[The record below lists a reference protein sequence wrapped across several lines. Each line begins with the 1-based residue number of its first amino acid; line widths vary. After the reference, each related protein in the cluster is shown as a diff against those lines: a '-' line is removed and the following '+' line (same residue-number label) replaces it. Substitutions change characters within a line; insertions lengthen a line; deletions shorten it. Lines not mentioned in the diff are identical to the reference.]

1 MKLSWRIPSLILIS
15 ALGFHAG
22 AALAQDYPTKPI
34 RIIVPYPP
42 GGGVDFMARI
52 VAEKLREKWGQPAIV
67 ENRVG
72 GGGNIGTEYV
82 AKASPDGH
90 TLLFVAPG
98 PMVINKSLYG
108 KLAFDPDTL
117 VPVSVVATVTNVLA
131 VHPKLAADSVQQLIA
146 FAKANP
152 GRLNYATQAI
162 GSVAHLT
169 GELFQSTAG
178 INIVHVPY
186 KGAAPAIADLL
197 GGQVDMAFLEL
208 SVVLPHIRAGKLRG
222 LAVGDEKRHPSLP
235 DIPAMTEVVPGLV
248 FVTWYGFVAPPKTP
262 HAIANKLST
271 AITEA
276 VKQPDVAQQIRD
288 RNAEVA
294 GSTPEEMALLLKEE
308 RERYGKVI
316 RATGM
321 TAQ

>member
-1 MKLSWRIPSLILIS
+1 MQKTLLGRILL
-15 ALGFHAG
+15 A
-22 AALAQDYPTKPI
+22 AALAFAPAVHAQDFPTKPL
-34 RIIVPYPP
+34 RVIVPYPP

-52 VAEKLREKWGQPAIV
+52 IGEKLREKWGQPAIV

-72 GGGNIGTEYV
+72 GGGNVGTEYV
-82 AKASPDGH
+82 AKANPDGH

-108 KLAFDPDTL
+108 KLPFDPDTM

-131 VHPKLAADSVQQLIA
+131 ANPKLAADSVKQLIA

-169 GELFQSTAG
+169 GELLQSMSG
-178 INIVHVPY
+178 VKMVHVPY

-208 SVVLPHIRAGKLRG
+208 SVVLPHVRAGKLRA

-248 FVTWYGFVAPPKTP
+248 FVTWYGVVAPPETP
-262 HAIANKLST
+262 SAIAHKLSA
-271 AITEA
+271 AIVEA
-276 VKQPDVAQQIRD
+276 VKQPGVAQQIRD

-294 GSTPEEMALLLKEE
+294 GSTPEEMALLMKGE

>member
-1 MKLSWRIPSLILIS
+1 MQKTLLGRILL
-15 ALGFHAG
+15 A
-22 AALAQDYPTKPI
+22 AALAFAPAVHAQDFPTKPL
-34 RIIVPYPP
+34 RVIVPYPP

-52 VAEKLREKWGQPAIV
+52 VGEKLREKWGQPAIV

-72 GGGNIGTEYV
+72 GGGNVGTEYV
-82 AKASPDGH
+82 AKANPDGH

-108 KLAFDPDTL
+108 KLPFDPDTM

-131 VHPKLAADSVQQLIA
+131 ANPKLAADSVKQLIA

-169 GELFQSTAG
+169 GELLQSMSG
-178 INIVHVPY
+178 VKMVHVPY

-208 SVVLPHIRAGKLRG
+208 SVVLPHVRAGKLRA

-248 FVTWYGFVAPPKTP
+248 FVTWYGFVAPPETP
-262 HAIANKLST
+262 SAIAHKLSA
-271 AITEA
+271 AIAEA
-276 VKQPDVAQQIRD
+276 VKQPAIAQQIRD

-294 GSTPEEMALLLKEE
+294 GSTPEEMALLMKGE

>member
-1 MKLSWRIPSLILIS
+1 MQKTLVGRILLAT
-15 ALGFHAG
+15 ALAFAFAVH
-22 AALAQDYPTKPI
+22 AQDYPTKPI

-52 VAEKLREKWGQPAIV
+52 VAEKLREKWDQPAIV
-67 ENRVG
+67 ESRVG
-72 GGGNIGTEYV
+72 GGGNVGTEYV

-108 KLAFDPDTL
+108 KLAFDPDTM
-117 VPVSVVATVTNVLA
+117 VPVSVVATITNVLA
-131 VHPKLAADSVQQLIA
+131 VHPRLAAGSVQQLITY
-146 FAKANP
+146 AKANP

-169 GELFQSTAG
+169 GELFQSMAG
-178 INIVHVPY
+178 INIVHIPY

-222 LAVGDEKRHPSLP
+222 LAVGDEKRNSSLP
-235 DIPAMTEVVPGLV
+235 DTPAMSEVVPGLV
-248 FVTWYGFVAPPKTP
+248 FVTWYGVVAPPKTP
-262 HAIANKLST
+262 STIANKLSA

-294 GSTPEEMALLLKEE
+294 GSTPDEMALLMREE

>member
-1 MKLSWRIPSLILIS
+1 MQKTLLGRILL
-15 ALGFHAG
+15 A
-22 AALAQDYPTKPI
+22 AALAFAPAVHAQDFPTKPL
-34 RIIVPYPP
+34 RVIVPYPP

-52 VAEKLREKWGQPAIV
+52 IGEKLREKWGQPAIV

-72 GGGNIGTEYV
+72 GGGNVGTEYV
-82 AKASPDGH
+82 AKANPDGH

-108 KLAFDPDTL
+108 KLPFDPDTM

-131 VHPKLAADSVQQLIA
+131 ANPKLAADSVKQLIA

-169 GELFQSTAG
+169 GELLQSMSG
-178 INIVHVPY
+178 VKMVHVPY

-208 SVVLPHIRAGKLRG
+208 SVVLPHVRAGKLRA

-248 FVTWYGFVAPPKTP
+248 FVTWYGFVAPPETP
-262 HAIANKLST
+262 SAIAHKLSA
-271 AITEA
+271 AIAEA
-276 VKQPDVAQQIRD
+276 VKQPAIAQQIRD

-294 GSTPEEMALLLKEE
+294 GSTPEEMALLMKGE

>member
-1 MKLSWRIPSLILIS
+1 MQRILVGRILLAAALAF
-15 ALGFHAG
+15 ALGAR
-22 AALAQDYPTKPI
+22 AQDYPTKTI
-34 RIIVPYPP
+34 KIVVPYPP

-52 VAEKLREKWGQPAIV
+52 VGEKLREKWGQPAIV

-72 GGGNIGTEYV
+72 GGGNVGTEYV
-82 AKASPDGH
+82 AKANPDGH

-108 KLAFDPDTL
+108 KLPFDPDTM

-131 VHPKLAADSVQQLIA
+131 ANPKLAADSVKQLIA

-169 GELFQSTAG
+169 GELLQSMSG
-178 INIVHVPY
+178 VKMVHVPY

-208 SVVLPHIRAGKLRG
+208 SVVLPHVRAGKLRA
-222 LAVGDEKRHPSLP
+222 LAVGDEKRHSSLP

-248 FVTWYGFVAPPKTP
+248 FVTWYGFVAPPETP
-262 HAIANKLST
+262 SAIAHKLSA
-271 AITEA
+271 AIAEA
-276 VKQPDVAQQIRD
+276 VKQPEIARQIRD

-294 GSTPEEMALLLKEE
+294 GSTPEEMALLMRGE

>member
-1 MKLSWRIPSLILIS
+1 MQRILLGRILL
-15 ALGFHAG
+15 A
-22 AALAQDYPTKPI
+22 AALAFALAVHAQDFPTKPI
-34 RIIVPYPP
+34 RVIVPYPP

-52 VAEKLREKWGQPAIV
+52 VGEKLREKWGQPAIV

-108 KLAFDPDTL
+108 KLPFDPDTM

-131 VHPKLAADSVQQLIA
+131 VNPKLAADSVKQLIA

-169 GELFQSTAG
+169 GELLQSMAG
-178 INIVHVPY
+178 VKMVHVPY

-208 SVVLPHIRAGKLRG
+208 SVVLPHVRAGKLRA

-248 FVTWYGFVAPPKTP
+248 FVTWYGFVAPPETP
-262 HAIANKLST
+262 SAIAHKLSA
-271 AITEA
+271 AIVEA
-276 VKQPDVAQQIRD
+276 VKRPEVAQQIRD

-294 GSTPEEMALLLKEE
+294 GSTPEEMALLMKGE

>member
-1 MKLSWRIPSLILIS
+1 MQRILVGRILL
-15 ALGFHAG
+15 A
-22 AALAQDYPTKPI
+22 AALAFTLGARAQDYPTKTI
-34 RIIVPYPP
+34 KIVVPYPP

-52 VAEKLREKWGQPAIV
+52 VGEKLREKWGQPAIV

-72 GGGNIGTEYV
+72 GGGNVGTEYV
-82 AKASPDGH
+82 AKANPDGH

-108 KLAFDPDTL
+108 KLPFDPDTM

-131 VHPKLAADSVQQLIA
+131 ANPKLAADSVKQLIA

-169 GELFQSTAG
+169 GELLQSMAG
-178 INIVHVPY
+178 IKIVHVPY
-186 KGAAPAIADLL
+186 KGAAPALADLL
-197 GGQVDMAFLEL
+197 GGQVHMAFLEL
-208 SVVLPHIRAGKLRG
+208 SVVLPHVRAGKLRA

-248 FVTWYGFVAPPKTP
+248 FVTWYGFVAPPETP
-262 HAIANKLST
+262 SAIAHKLSA
-271 AITEA
+271 AIAEA
-276 VKQPDVAQQIRD
+276 VKQPAIAQQIRD

-294 GSTPEEMALLLKEE
+294 GSTPEEMALLMKGE

>member
-1 MKLSWRIPSLILIS
+1 MGRNLVGRILL
-15 ALGFHAG
+15 
-22 AALAQDYPTKPI
+22 AATLVFCLAAQAQDYPSKPI
-34 RIIVPYPP
+34 RIVVPYPP
-42 GGGVDFMARI
+42 GAGVDFMARI

-72 GGGNIGTEYV
+72 GGGNVGTEYV
-82 AKASPDGH
+82 AKAAPDGY
-90 TLLFVAPG
+90 TLLFVATG

-108 KLAFDPDTL
+108 NLTFDPDML
-117 VPVSVVATVTNVLA
+117 EPVSLVVTITNVLVA
-131 VHPKLAADSVQQLIA
+131 HPRLTAESVQQLIA
-146 FAKANP
+146 YAKANR

-169 GELFQSTAG
+169 GELFQMTAG

-186 KGAAPAIADLL
+186 KGSAPAISDLL

-208 SVVLPHIRAGKLRG
+208 SVALPHIRAGKLRG
-222 LAVGDEKRHPSLP
+222 LAVGDKKRNPSLP
-235 DIPAMTEVVPGLV
+235 DVPAMSEVAPELV
-248 FVTWYGFVAPPKTP
+248 FLGWYGVVAPPKTP
-262 HAIANKLST
+262 SAIANKLSA
-271 AITEA
+271 AIAEA

-294 GSTPEEMALLLKEE
+294 GSTPEEMAQFMREE

>member
-1 MKLSWRIPSLILIS
+1 MRKTPVCRLLL
-15 ALGFHAG
+15 A
-22 AALAQDYPTKPI
+22 AALAFSLVVQAQDYPTKPI
-34 RIIVPYPP
+34 RIIVPYPA

-52 VAEKLREKWGQPAIV
+52 LAEQFRAKWGQTALV

-72 GGGNIGTEYV
+72 GGGNVGTDYV
-82 AKASPDGH
+82 AKSDPDGH

-108 KLAFDPDTL
+108 KLPFDPDTM

-131 VHPKLAADSVQQLIA
+131 ANPKLAADSVKQLIA

-169 GELFQSTAG
+169 GELLQSMSG
-178 INIVHVPY
+178 VKMVHVPY

-208 SVVLPHIRAGKLRG
+208 SVVLPHVRAGKLRA

-248 FVTWYGFVAPPKTP
+248 FVTWYGFVAPPETP
-262 HAIANKLST
+262 SAIAHKLSA
-271 AITEA
+271 AIAEA
-276 VKQPDVAQQIRD
+276 VKQPAIAQQIRD

-294 GSTPEEMALLLKEE
+294 GSTPEEMALLMKGE

>member
-1 MKLSWRIPSLILIS
+1 MTMQKTLVGQIL
-15 ALGFHAG
+15 LT
-22 AALAQDYPTKPI
+22 AALALAPAVHAQDYPTKPI
-34 RIIVPYPP
+34 RVIVPYPP

-52 VAEKLREKWGQPAIV
+52 VAEKLRDKWGQPAIV
-67 ENRVG
+67 ESRVG
-72 GGGNIGTEYV
+72 GGGNVGTEYV

-108 KLAFDPDTL
+108 KLAFDPDTM
-117 VPVSVVATVTNVLA
+117 VPVSLVATITNVLA
-131 VHPKLAADSVQQLIA
+131 VHPRLAAENVQQLIA
-146 FAKANP
+146 LAKANP

-169 GELFQSTAG
+169 GELFQSMAG
-178 INIVHVPY
+178 INIVHIPY

-222 LAVGDEKRHPSLP
+222 LAVGDERRNPSLP
-235 DIPAMTEVVPGLV
+235 DIPAMSEVVPGLV
-248 FVTWYGFVAPPKTP
+248 FVTWYGVVAPPKTP
-262 HAIANKLST
+262 SAIANKLSA
-271 AITEA
+271 AIAEA
-276 VKQPDVAQQIRD
+276 LKQPDVAQQIRD

-294 GSTPEEMALLLKEE
+294 GSTPEEMTLLMREE

>member
-1 MKLSWRIPSLILIS
+1 MQRILVGRILL
-15 ALGFHAG
+15 A
-22 AALAQDYPTKPI
+22 AALAFAPAVHAQDFPTKPL
-34 RIIVPYPP
+34 RVIVPYPP

-52 VAEKLREKWGQPAIV
+52 VGEKLREKWGQPAIV

-72 GGGNIGTEYV
+72 GGGNVGTEYV
-82 AKASPDGH
+82 AKANPDGH

-108 KLAFDPDTL
+108 KLPFDPDTM

-131 VHPKLAADSVQQLIA
+131 ANPKLAADSVKQLIA

-169 GELFQSTAG
+169 GELLQSMSG
-178 INIVHVPY
+178 VKMVHVPY

-208 SVVLPHIRAGKLRG
+208 SVVLPHVRAGKLRA

-248 FVTWYGFVAPPKTP
+248 FVTWYGFVAPPETP
-262 HAIANKLST
+262 SAIAHKLSA
-271 AITEA
+271 AIAEA
-276 VKQPDVAQQIRD
+276 VKQPAIAQQIRD

-294 GSTPEEMALLLKEE
+294 GSTPEEMALLMKGE